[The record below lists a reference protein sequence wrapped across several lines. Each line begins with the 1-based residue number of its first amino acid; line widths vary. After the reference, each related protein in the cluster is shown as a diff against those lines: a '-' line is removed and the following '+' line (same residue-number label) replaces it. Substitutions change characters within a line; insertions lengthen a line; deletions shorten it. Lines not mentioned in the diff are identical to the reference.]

1 VGSRSSDGHCSVT
14 AAREG
19 WAGVAVDQHHPLMP
33 VGRVMQRSL
42 VLLAACG
49 LMACGGGD
57 VQQSNGPVE
66 TSEPPGQVE
75 LQPMP
80 AGPEL
85 PVPTEG
91 LPDDVAG
98 QPGSSPVT
106 TEMYAAIDAVRAA
119 AGNSPDF
126 GGPEI
131 SSDGDRVV
139 VRWYGDVPPAVQ
151 DVIDDYADAGVQVV
165 VESTRFRPADL
176 QAEANR
182 LLQAHSGVI
191 VGVGPRPAGDGLDVM
206 IAPDAVE
213 RAGGLDQALAENGV
227 VSEFPLFASKGSI
240 VPA

>member
-1 VGSRSSDGHCSVT
+1 
-14 AAREG
+14 
-19 WAGVAVDQHHPLMP
+19 MP

-49 LMACGGGD
+49 LVACGGDGADQHRD
-57 VQQSNGPVE
+57 VSAE
-66 TSEPPGQVE
+66 TSESPGQVE

-80 AGPEL
+80 AAPE
-85 PVPTEG
+85 VPEPSGG
-91 LPDDVAG
+91 LSDDEAE
-98 QPGSSPVT
+98 QLGSSPVT
-106 TEMYAAIDAVRAA
+106 TEMYAASDAVRAA

-131 SSDGDRVV
+131 SSDGKQVV

-151 DVIDDYADAGVQVV
+151 DVIDDYADAGVPVV

-213 RAGGLDQALAENGV
+213 RAGGLDQALAQNGV
-227 VSEFPLFASKGSI
+227 VSDFPIFAAKGSI